1 MSEYILVTLKNKSN
15 STNKKFYWTSGNN
28 KKSLSYYLNSRK
40 TYFLKKYL
48 NMTKRLKKIIKI

>member
-40 TYFLKKYL
+40 DLFF
-48 NMTKRLKKIIKI
+48 KKIFEHDKRD